1 MNPIRLSRARSL
13 TRTHSPPPPP
23 SQGDPRLAPFLSD
36 DFDVT
41 AYASEML
48 ASGTVQAAT
57 SALDGGI
64 DALDFALKSEV
75 RAHYDDLLA
84 QLGGMDEADRV
95 LEIVRGGVHALQD
108 TMGRVREEIVE
119 PHRTVS
125 AKTRQLEN
133 ITRTVDVLHRV
144 VRSLKLSQRLKE
156 TMRGIASAGAA
167 TASAGDLA
175 KAAKMLGDAR
185 EVDREGAGDLAGI
198 DVVDR
203 DARWLASAARD
214 VRARTKAALDAG
226 MSAKSQAEVGAALQ
240 VFHNLGELNAAVD
253 AQISSLASEA
263 VDAIRDALD
272 PRALSREMGSGGGGG
287 LGGGSMDR
295 RLGMP
300 PAGQEREWA
309 EALWTRLGAAM
320 DVARARGMSAWHLQR
335 VLAKKRDP
343 ITHALFLDETTREK
357 GETSDTAD
365 RPSGRRPTPCER
377 FALAFSKG
385 AGEVFQR
392 AHAGAGF
399 ARDALLAGYPRLASL
414 LEATHDSLAKESDAS
429 GRSAGVPPAVR
440 RDGSDL
446 AVFLRAGDA
455 VANAYLA
462 RSFQRLSEPVHALLS
477 PSALQSLQ
485 GMVAAGGASSG
496 TVGTRQATE
505 DTRRFLIR
513 VREELDAAANR
524 PALFARVV
532 SDGVCK
538 ALRLA
543 AQKAEAGI
551 AVGADARAMVAGQP
565 ATSAQRANAALASTL
580 EEVRAALDA
589 IVPMLADEP
598 ATALRVA
605 SEQLAEAAR
614 DAAAPALDAAE
625 ERVAA
630 LLARAHEEDWADG
643 GPPGEACSG
652 YVSDVMDLLA
662 HVRDEHL
669 SRLPTPR
676 TADRASPSTTPP
688 LAVSARRR
696 LASRCASLFVRHVCM
711 VRALG
716 ENGKLR
722 LTKDTGELERAIGE
736 TLCEASTLGA
746 PYRALRALRPFLF
759 LATEEV
765 ASSPLLD
772 DLPPSCALLHLYS
785 RGPKELATPYQRA
798 GLTPALYSA
807 WLDKHEEAEAWAGVE
822 ATLDA
827 YAARRGAEA
836 AADPACRAMREL
848 GAKLAARERDETV

>member
-1 MNPIRLSRARSL
+1 
-13 TRTHSPPPPP
+13 
-23 SQGDPRLAPFLSD
+23 
-36 DFDVT
+36 
-41 AYASEML
+41 
-48 ASGTVQAAT
+48 
-57 SALDGGI
+57 
-64 DALDFALKSEV
+64 
-75 RAHYDDLLA
+75 
-84 QLGGMDEADRV
+84 
-95 LEIVRGGVHALQD
+95 
-108 TMGRVREEIVE
+108 
-119 PHRTVS
+119 
-125 AKTRQLEN
+125 
-133 ITRTVDVLHRV
+133 
-144 VRSLKLSQRLKE
+144 
-156 TMRGIASAGAA
+156 
-167 TASAGDLA
+167 
-175 KAAKMLGDAR
+175 
-185 EVDREGAGDLAGI
+185 
-198 DVVDR
+198 
-203 DARWLASAARD
+203 
-214 VRARTKAALDAG
+214 

-272 PRALSREMGSGGGGG
+272 PRALSREMGGGGGGG

-300 PAGQEREWA
+300 PVGQEREWG

-357 GETSDTAD
+357 GETSDTTD

-414 LEATHDSLAKESDAS
+414 LEATHDGLAKESDAS

-543 AQKAEAGI
+543 AQKAEAGV

-605 SEQLAEAAR
+605 GRSSWRRRRETRRRPRSTPPRNAS
-614 DAAAPALDAAE
+614 PHFS
-625 ERVAA
+625 
-630 LLARAHEEDWADG
+630 LARTRKTGRTGDR
-643 GPPGEACSG
+643 PGRR
-652 YVSDVMDLLA
+652 
-662 HVRDEHL
+662 VRGTC
-669 SRLPTPR
+669 PT
-676 TADRASPSTTPP
+676 
-688 LAVSARRR
+688 
-696 LASRCASLFVRHVCM
+696 
-711 VRALG
+711 
-716 ENGKLR
+716 
-722 LTKDTGELERAIGE
+722 
-736 TLCEASTLGA
+736 
-746 PYRALRALRPFLF
+746 
-759 LATEEV
+759 
-765 ASSPLLD
+765 
-772 DLPPSCALLHLYS
+772 
-785 RGPKELATPYQRA
+785 
-798 GLTPALYSA
+798 
-807 WLDKHEEAEAWAGVE
+807 
-822 ATLDA
+822 
-827 YAARRGAEA
+827 
-836 AADPACRAMREL
+836 
-848 GAKLAARERDETV
+848 

>member
-1 MNPIRLSRARSL
+1 
-13 TRTHSPPPPP
+13 
-23 SQGDPRLAPFLSD
+23 
-36 DFDVT
+36 
-41 AYASEML
+41 
-48 ASGTVQAAT
+48 
-57 SALDGGI
+57 
-64 DALDFALKSEV
+64 
-75 RAHYDDLLA
+75 
-84 QLGGMDEADRV
+84 
-95 LEIVRGGVHALQD
+95 
-108 TMGRVREEIVE
+108 
-119 PHRTVS
+119 
-125 AKTRQLEN
+125 
-133 ITRTVDVLHRV
+133 
-144 VRSLKLSQRLKE
+144 
-156 TMRGIASAGAA
+156 
-167 TASAGDLA
+167 
-175 KAAKMLGDAR
+175 
-185 EVDREGAGDLAGI
+185 
-198 DVVDR
+198 
-203 DARWLASAARD
+203 
-214 VRARTKAALDAG
+214 
-226 MSAKSQAEVGAALQ
+226 
-240 VFHNLGELNAAVD
+240 
-253 AQISSLASEA
+253 
-263 VDAIRDALD
+263 
-272 PRALSREMGSGGGGG
+272 
-287 LGGGSMDR
+287 
-295 RLGMP
+295 
-300 PAGQEREWA
+300 
-309 EALWTRLGAAM
+309 
-320 DVARARGMSAWHLQR
+320 
-335 VLAKKRDP
+335 
-343 ITHALFLDETTREK
+343 
-357 GETSDTAD
+357 
-365 RPSGRRPTPCER
+365 
-377 FALAFSKG
+377 
-385 AGEVFQR
+385 
-392 AHAGAGF
+392 
-399 ARDALLAGYPRLASL
+399 
-414 LEATHDSLAKESDAS
+414 
-429 GRSAGVPPAVR
+429 
-440 RDGSDL
+440 
-446 AVFLRAGDA
+446 
-455 VANAYLA
+455 
-462 RSFQRLSEPVHALLS
+462 
-477 PSALQSLQ
+477 
-485 GMVAAGGASSG
+485 MVAAGGASSG

-543 AQKAEAGI
+543 AQKAEAGV

-614 DAAAPALDAAE
+614 GRGGARARRRRGTRRRTSRSRARGRLGGRGTARGGVFGVRVRRDGSSRARSGRTSVAVADAAN
-625 ERVAA
+625 
-630 LLARAHEEDWADG
+630 G
-643 GPPGEACSG
+643 GS
-652 YVSDVMDLLA
+652 
-662 HVRDEHL
+662 
-669 SRLPTPR
+669 
-676 TADRASPSTTPP
+676 RASPSTPPP

>member
-1 MNPIRLSRARSL
+1 M
-13 TRTHSPPPPP
+13 
-23 SQGDPRLAPFLSD
+23 
-36 DFDVT
+36 
-41 AYASEML
+41 
-48 ASGTVQAAT
+48 
-57 SALDGGI
+57 
-64 DALDFALKSEV
+64 
-75 RAHYDDLLA
+75 
-84 QLGGMDEADRV
+84 
-95 LEIVRGGVHALQD
+95 
-108 TMGRVREEIVE
+108 
-119 PHRTVS
+119 
-125 AKTRQLEN
+125 
-133 ITRTVDVLHRV
+133 
-144 VRSLKLSQRLKE
+144 
-156 TMRGIASAGAA
+156 
-167 TASAGDLA
+167 
-175 KAAKMLGDAR
+175 
-185 EVDREGAGDLAGI
+185 
-198 DVVDR
+198 
-203 DARWLASAARD
+203 
-214 VRARTKAALDAG
+214 
-226 MSAKSQAEVGAALQ
+226 
-240 VFHNLGELNAAVD
+240 
-253 AQISSLASEA
+253 
-263 VDAIRDALD
+263 
-272 PRALSREMGSGGGGG
+272 
-287 LGGGSMDR
+287 
-295 RLGMP
+295 
-300 PAGQEREWA
+300 
-309 EALWTRLGAAM
+309 
-320 DVARARGMSAWHLQR
+320 
-335 VLAKKRDP
+335 
-343 ITHALFLDETTREK
+343 
-357 GETSDTAD
+357 
-365 RPSGRRPTPCER
+365 
-377 FALAFSKG
+377 
-385 AGEVFQR
+385 
-392 AHAGAGF
+392 
-399 ARDALLAGYPRLASL
+399 
-414 LEATHDSLAKESDAS
+414 
-429 GRSAGVPPAVR
+429 
-440 RDGSDL
+440 
-446 AVFLRAGDA
+446 
-455 VANAYLA
+455 
-462 RSFQRLSEPVHALLS
+462 HALLS

-543 AQKAEAGI
+543 AQKAEAGV
-551 AVGADARAMVAGQP
+551 AVGARRQSDGRGPTRHLRATRQRRAREYPRGGSRGARRDRPDARRRAGDGVARR
-565 ATSAQRANAALASTL
+565 S
-580 EEVRAALDA
+580 
-589 IVPMLADEP
+589 
-598 ATALRVA
+598 A

-676 TADRASPSTTPP
+676 TADRASPSTPPP